1 MLAERFYTR
10 PAGDTLSAWSLF
22 EKVMSHERCLHSGPD
37 CQGPM
42 QTEHITYAPD
52 TTAPICAF
60 HNQVLR
66 VMRLSLALSKSAVA
80 LRGKLTV
87 RQRTR
92 TIEVLKCHR
101 FAHTSIK
108 KTDAYCKELAA
119 KQEITLGKLDYK
131 KHRRTPTRPD
141 PVDGIRFTMS
151 FKLEK
156 KRGLVTCC
164 KWDVRRS
171 STSAAPSEA

>member
-1 MLAERFYTR
+1 M
-10 PAGDTLSAWSLF
+10 AGKLKTPKPSSA
-22 EKVMSHERCLHSGPD
+22 HERCIHFGPD

-42 QTEHITYAPD
+42 QTEHITYVPD
-52 TTAPICAF
+52 MTAPICAF

-87 RQRTR
+87 SQRTR
-92 TIEVLKCHR
+92 TISVLKLHR
-101 FAHTSIK
+101 FDHAAIE

-119 KQEITLGKLDYK
+119 KQGITLGKLDYK
-131 KHRRTPTRPD
+131 KHRATPTRPN
-141 PVDGIRFTMS
+141 PVDGIRFRMS
-151 FKLEK
+151 FKPEI

-164 KWDVRRS
+164 MWDVRLV
-171 STSAAPSEA
+171 